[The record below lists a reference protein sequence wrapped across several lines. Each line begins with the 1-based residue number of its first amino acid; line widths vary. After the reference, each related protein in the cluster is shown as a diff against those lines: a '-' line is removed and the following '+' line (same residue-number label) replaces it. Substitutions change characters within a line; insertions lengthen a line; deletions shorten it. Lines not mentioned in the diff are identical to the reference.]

1 MTLWRTA
8 LAFVLATFA
17 IVLVASAAAT
27 ASSATQVSVYATGL
41 FNPKGSV
48 FGEDGALYVAES
60 GPPGKVTV
68 PLPVNFGGSG
78 PVGRTARVSRIP
90 RGGGRREDFVT
101 RLPSIGLYGGV
112 EMLGAASVA
121 MLDGQLYEVAAGHIS
136 VSPAVS
142 RVSPDGTLTK
152 VADIGKWNDAHPPPP
167 GNGDAVPKGNPFDMV
182 AWQGKLWISDGNYN
196 EVLKVD
202 PQTGKIDLVYREDD
216 PVTVGMT
223 VGSDG
228 IYIAQYGPA
237 PYLPGTA
244 RIDKITADGKVHKG
258 VVKGLQTAIDVAFS
272 HDGTMYVLE
281 YAQKF
286 SAKKLRYVEYT
297 GQLLRIGKDGSQH
310 PVVRKLMFPTSV
322 TTGPDGALYVD
333 NYGNEANHGEGQI
346 LRVVPGASTVT
357 APRVPP
363 PTVKGAYDIPQNNKI
378 VKGPAK
384 ANEKVTIIE
393 PIKVTAWGY
402 EPKTLTVNVGD
413 KVAFF
418 NSGKIAHTTTAS
430 NGAFDTG
437 LIHHNETAVVTMKKP
452 GTFHYFCQP
461 HPWMKGTIIVKGSA
475 SGGGNETSSGG
486 GGGSAPSL
494 SIGAVVLV
502 MGAIL
507 AAVFGMAWLARRKHE
522 DEEEKKEHPPVPGP
536 TGGGE

>member
-1 MTLWRTA
+1 MA
-8 LAFVLATFA
+8 LFLATLA
-17 IVLVASAAAT
+17 ILVVGPAAAEP
-27 ASSATQVSVYATGL
+27 AKTQVTVYATGL
-41 FNPKGSV
+41 YNPKGTV
-48 FGEDGALYVAES
+48 FDQDGTLYVAES

-78 PVGRTARVSRIP
+78 PVGRTARVSKIP
-90 RGGGRREDFVT
+90 KGGSREDFVT
-101 RLPSIGLYGGV
+101 NLPSIGLYGGV
-112 EMLGAASVA
+112 EMLGAAGVA
-121 MLDGQLYEVAAGHIS
+121 ILDGQLYEVAAGHIS
-136 VSPAVS
+136 VSPAVN
-142 RVSPDGTLTK
+142 RVAPDGTLTK

-182 AWQGKLWISDGNYN
+182 AWQGKLWVSDGNYN

-202 PQTGKIDLVYREDD
+202 PHTGKIELVYREDD

-223 VGSDG
+223 VGPDG

-244 RIDKITADGKVHKG
+244 RIDKITADGKVHHG
-258 VVKGLQTAIDVAFS
+258 VVKGLQTAIDVAFGQ
-272 HDGTMYVLE
+272 DGTMYVLE

-286 SAKKLRYVEYT
+286 SAQKLRYIEYT

-310 PVVRKLMFPTSV
+310 PIVTKLMFPTSV

-333 NYGNEANHGEGQI
+333 NYGNEANKGEGQI
-346 LRVVPGASTVT
+346 LRVVPGAAAVT

-363 PTVKGAYDIPQNNKI
+363 PTVKGAYDIPSNNKI
-378 VKGPAK
+378 VKGA
-384 ANEKVTIIE
+384 ADTQNKVTIIE
-393 PIKVTAWGY
+393 PVKVLSWGY
-402 EPKTLTVNVGD
+402 SPRTLTINVGD

-418 NSGKIAHTTTAS
+418 NSGQIAHTATAS

-437 LIHHNETAVVTMKKP
+437 LVRNNQTAVVTFDKP
-452 GTFHYFCQP
+452 GTFKYFCQP
-461 HPWMKGTIIVKGSA
+461 HPWMKGVIIVKGSA
-475 SGGGNETSSGG
+475 SGGGDQTSSGG

-494 SIGAVVLV
+494 SWAAVVLV

-507 AAVFGMAWLARRKHE
+507 AGVFGLAWLARRKR
-522 DEEEKKEHPPVPGP
+522 EEPLPPASGP
-536 TGGGE
+536 STPE